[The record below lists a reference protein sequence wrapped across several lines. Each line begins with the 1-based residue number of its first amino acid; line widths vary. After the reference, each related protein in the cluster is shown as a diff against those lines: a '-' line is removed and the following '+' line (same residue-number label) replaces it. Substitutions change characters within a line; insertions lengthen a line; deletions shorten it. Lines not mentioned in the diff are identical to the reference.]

1 MSVVSR
7 SRGAMARDDGSAL
20 RILAARRERRMGPNV
35 SGRKAMRTRVR
46 PASMRPIQKHQ
57 RQPMVG
63 DVYPETMGE
72 RIGPRVVALSQ
83 PLALR
88 LIGSRT

>member
-1 MSVVSR
+1 
-7 SRGAMARDDGSAL
+7 MARDDGSAL
-20 RILAARRERRMGPNV
+20 RILAARRESRMGPNV

-72 RIGPRVVALSQ
+72 RIGPSIVALIPAISISF
-83 PLALR
+83 R
-88 LIGSRT
+88 RSRT